1 MIQAE
6 LRGKVPSR
14 LEDAEDLLT
23 SNVFSFFKYADRK
36 LYFKSF
42 LNELDI
48 LAPDNSLK
56 DAEFRFW
63 PRYDDCTEPD
73 LVLLVAG
80 FYVLIEAKHLSSFG
94 EATAEKGC
102 QIVREFEG
110 GLNEAASLGKEFRY
124 VAITSHYNKPTHL
137 FAHLPVEIRNAMR
150 WTNWQ
155 SVARLLL
162 NILENVDSPAD
173 ALFAEDLY
181 NLLDK
186 KKLRGFLP
194 FNRIYHENLP
204 PPPTIFFSAQSAKY
218 RGDFIGFQYA
228 LQKEQPLDKPPLR
241 LFYERKFFSQMPAI
255 CVGDVSGIKILL
267 GGTL

>member
-36 LYFKSF
+36 LYFKRF
-42 LNELDI
+42 LIEIDVP
-48 LAPDNSLK
+48 ASDHSLK

-63 PRYDDCTEPD
+63 PRYDDWTEPD
-73 LVLLVAG
+73 LVLLVG
-80 FYVLIEAKHLSSFG
+80 DFYILIEAKHLSTFG
-94 EATAEKGC
+94 VATAEKKC

-110 GLNEAASLGKEFRY
+110 GVNEAASLGKEFRY
-124 VAITSHYNKPTHL
+124 VAITAHYNKPTHL
-137 FAHLPVEIRNAMR
+137 FAQLPEEIRIAMR

-155 SVARLLL
+155 AVARLLL

-173 ALFAEDLY
+173 ASFAEDLY

-194 FNRIYHENLP
+194 FRGRALGSRLQVQIWKIIRGFCTEAEN
-204 PPPTIFFSAQSAKY
+204 
-218 RGDFIGFQYA
+218 
-228 LQKEQPLDKPPLR
+228 EQCQP
-241 LFYERKFFSQMPAI
+241 
-255 CVGDVSGIKILL
+255 GIVKVE
-267 GGTL
+267 